1 MFRWLLG
8 NRKPSQ
14 PAAAVAGTP
23 TIEDALGH
31 HRAGR
36 LAEAE
41 ALYRRILESDPGNID
56 AAHFLG
62 VLAYQRG
69 DLAQA
74 AERISAALA
83 RNPANA
89 PAQNNLGNVLDA
101 QGRHDDALRC
111 YLEALALEP
120 DYADARSNLAAAL
133 ARRAGAG
140 GTAAAEARAQV
151 DAGNAHQDAGRLDQ
165 ALACYERSVALAPHL
180 TAGYLN
186 AGSSIAQ
193 LGRPRDALPWFT
205 KALALEPDLPEA
217 LYGLGMAAS
226 RAEDAPAAKAAL
238 ARYLRLE
245 PNDEPAMLA
254 LAEAHGLSFELDEAR
269 AWFERALKANPGRAG
284 AHIGLGNVLRNQ
296 GRLADAIREYRL
308 ALERDPGAVVAYQNL
323 LFCMM
328 CTSAYSAREVYQEH
342 LEFARRFD
350 RPLPGPRAS
359 FLNAPDPRRRLR
371 VGYVSPDLRR
381 NIVGYYVEPILR
393 HHDRDA
399 FEVFCY
405 HTGARDAFS
414 EELAGLVGGWRDVG
428 SLSDDAIAAR
438 VREDRVDILVDLCG
452 HGAGNR
458 ILVFARRP
466 APVQASYLDYSTTT
480 GLASIDWR
488 LTTEYCDPPGAEAY
502 YSEKLYR
509 LPGTYWTYNP
519 PLRPPISAP
528 PSRTAGH
535 VTFGSFNLFY
545 RITPDVIALWAR
557 VLLAVPGSRL
567 VIVGVAEGSTQ
578 SALLA
583 AFAAAG
589 VEGGRVSAHSVVP
602 FGKYNELLA
611 AVDIALAPFP
621 YNGATTM
628 MDCLWNGVPAV
639 ALKGGETF
647 YSRIGCSILEE
658 AGLGRLIA
666 GDGDDYVRIA
676 ADLAADAGE
685 RDTLRASLRGT
696 MERSR
701 LRDFAGFTRGLE
713 AAYRE
718 MWTAWCASRREVS

>member
-1 MFRWLLG
+1 MFRWLFA
-8 NRKPSQ
+8 NRGPSQ
-14 PAAAVAGTP
+14 PAAAVGGAP
-23 TIEDALGH
+23 TIEEALAH

-36 LAEAE
+36 LPEAE
-41 ALYRRILESDPGNID
+41 ALYRRILDFEPANID

-89 PAQNNLGNVLDA
+89 PARNNLGNVLDA

-111 YLEALALEP
+111 YLEAVALEP
-120 DYADARSNLAAAL
+120 DYVDARSNLAAAL
-133 ARRAGAG
+133 ARRARTGAQ
-140 GTAAAEARAQV
+140 AALAQV
-151 DAGNAHQDAGRLDQ
+151 DAGNAHKDAGRLDQ
-165 ALACYERSVALAPHL
+165 ALACYDKSVALAPDL

-186 AGSSIAQ
+186 TASTLAQ
-193 LGRPRDALPWFT
+193 LGRPRDALPWFR
-205 KALALEPDLPEA
+205 KALALEPELPEA

-226 RAEDAPAAKAAL
+226 RAGDAAGAKAAL
-238 ARYLRLE
+238 SRYLRLE

-254 LAEAHGLSFELDEAR
+254 LAEAHASSFELDPAR
-269 AWFERALKANPGRAG
+269 ACFERALEANPGRAG

-296 GRLADAIREYRL
+296 GRLADAIGEYRL
-308 ALERDPGAVVAYQNL
+308 ALERDPGAVVAHQNL

-328 CTSAYSAREVYQEH
+328 CTSAYSARDVYEEH
-342 LEFARRFD
+342 LEFARRFE
-350 RPLPGPRAS
+350 RPLAGAS
-359 FLNAPDPRRRLR
+359 ASHSNAPDARRRLR

-393 HHDRDA
+393 HHDHDG
-399 FEVFCY
+399 FEIFCY

-428 SLSDDAIAAR
+428 PLSDDAIAAR
-438 VREDRVDILVDLCG
+438 VREDRIDILVDLCG

-458 ILVFARRP
+458 VLVFARRP

-480 GLASIDWR
+480 GLESIEWR
-488 LTTEYCDPPGAEAY
+488 LTTEYCDPPGADAY
-502 YSEKLYR
+502 YSEKLVR

-519 PLRPPISAP
+519 PLRPPISPP
-528 PSRTAGH
+528 PSRANGH
-535 VTFGSFNLFY
+535 VTFGSFNLYY
-545 RITPDVIALWAR
+545 RITPEVIALWAR

-578 SALLA
+578 AALLA
-583 AFAAAG
+583 ALAAAG
-589 VEGGRVSAHSVVP
+589 VDPGRVSAHSVVP

-611 AVDIALAPFP
+611 SVDIALTPFP

-666 GDGDDYVRIA
+666 EDGDDYVRIA
-676 ADLAADAGE
+676 ADLAADAGARE
-685 RDTLRASLRGT
+685 RLRASLRET

-718 MWTAWCASRREVS
+718 MWAAWCASRRESS